1 MSDAVSNA
9 IAAPVLVVIAGREC
23 KLSYSMHAV
32 LVYRAETARIE
43 RSRPQLEE
51 PDPKCICGG
60 RRSEHVGPN
69 LIRLSDSTTAPEI
82 LCLRFRKED
91 RTSGDSLYDWRAWL
105 EIDLNIDPERWLAC
119 LWAGL
124 HERQADGKTWKAP
137 FTFDEL
143 QETIGLSPEV
153 RAVIDAKM
161 REAMTAWFPKAKPK
175 DASPNGQAAP
185 DAGPAPSTTVSQT
198 NAGSTPEHA
207 VASDSIV
214 TSS

>member
-1 MSDAVSNA
+1 MERESAMSDAVSNA

-105 EIDLNIDPERWLAC
+105 ASYFRTTGNRRAGAASIAARETAMGTAPLARP
-119 LWAGL
+119 ATASMG
-124 HERQADGKTWKAP
+124 AP
-137 FTFDEL
+137 AAST
-143 QETIGLSPEV
+143 
-153 RAVIDAKM
+153 M
-161 REAMTAWFPKAKPK
+161 NTAR
-175 DASPNGQAAP
+175 
-185 DAGPAPSTTVSQT
+185 V
-198 NAGSTPEHA
+198 
-207 VASDSIV
+207 
-214 TSS
+214 